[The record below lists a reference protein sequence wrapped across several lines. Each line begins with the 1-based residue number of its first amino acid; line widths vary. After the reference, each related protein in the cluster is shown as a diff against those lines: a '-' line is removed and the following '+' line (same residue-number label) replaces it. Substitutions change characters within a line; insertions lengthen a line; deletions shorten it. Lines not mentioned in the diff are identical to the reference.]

1 MTPLV
6 PLLLAACLALPAT
19 AHAEIYMKV
28 EADGTVMLTDEVR
41 GSGYQRMTPGPT
53 AAPRAVAPSTRGQPG
68 GAAASDWGDLPFAP
82 LVAAAAAE
90 HDVPEALIH
99 AVIHAESNY
108 DAGAVSP
115 KGAVGLMQLMPAT
128 ARELGLRDAR
138 DPAANIRAGTQYLKR
153 LLGMFDNDIALALA
167 AYNAGPAAVARH
179 GRNAPPY
186 AETRRYVPRVIE
198 HFERLRSRR
207 GSGVS

>member
-1 MTPLV
+1 VKSLV
-6 PLLLAACLALPAT
+6 PLLVAACLALPAA

-28 EADGTVMLTDEVR
+28 EADGSVTLTDEVR
-41 GSGYQRMTPGPT
+41 GGGYQRMTPGPA
-53 AAPRAVAPSTRGQPG
+53 AAPGGQLAGDPAG
-68 GAAASDWGDLPFAP
+68 DWADLPFAP

-99 AVIHAESNY
+99 AVIRAESNY

-115 KGAVGLMQLMPAT
+115 KGAIGLMQLMPAT
-128 ARELGLRDAR
+128 ARALGLTDAR

-153 LLGMFDNDIALALA
+153 LLGMFGNDVALALA

-179 GRNAPPY
+179 GGSTPPF

-207 GSGVS
+207 SGGVS